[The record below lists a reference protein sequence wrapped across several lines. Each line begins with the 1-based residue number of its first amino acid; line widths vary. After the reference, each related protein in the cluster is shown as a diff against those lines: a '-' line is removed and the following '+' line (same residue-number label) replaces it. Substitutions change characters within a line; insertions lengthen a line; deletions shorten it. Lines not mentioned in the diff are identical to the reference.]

1 MAVKLGVIIYVV
13 LQLIAFVFVMIG
25 TGVDMFYIKPEG
37 SFGLRVCITLWGGK
51 TDCRKVQVSN
61 PGNKLWLLCPRIR
74 DNFRLAQAFAIISI
88 FVYGAAL
95 LFGCLL
101 LYCCTGFRWLC
112 LALNIVGA
120 VTAGFVWA
128 LMVMTYKVH
137 APKYVELSRVFDFG
151 TGFGLYVCAWVL
163 DILDLIFLLL
173 PWQLGESG
181 DSEESKEYTEEMQEE
196 ESKPEEEDVESKLT
210 EE

>member
-1 MAVKLGVIIYVV
+1 RYV
-13 LQLIAFVFVMIG
+13 
-25 TGVDMFYIKPEG
+25 YIKPELTSG
-37 SFGLRVCITLWGGK
+37 DRVCVTLWGGK
-51 TDCRKVQVSN
+51 IDCRKAQITISLDEVWVN
-61 PGNKLWLLCPRIR
+61 CPRAR
-74 DNFRLAQAFAIISI
+74 NNFRLAQVFAIISAI
-88 FVYGAAL
+88 VYGFAF
-95 LFGCLL
+95 LFGFLL
-101 LYCCTGFRWLC
+101 LYCCSGFRWVC

-137 APKYVELSRVFDFG
+137 GPKYVELSRFFNFG

-181 DSEESKEYTEEMQEE
+181 DSEESKEHTEVMEEE
-196 ESKPEEEDVESKLT
+196 ESKPEEEDVESKVT